1 MIARACI
8 LAMLVGLPALAAAK
22 DRVSDVALEP
32 LAACHAITDPTARL
46 GCYDSAYERLQQS
59 VGDRKIVAVDKAVPT
74 ATVARAAEPDAQPV
88 ARGGDDRFVN
98 STVASAI
105 SYGNDTWGVRLAD
118 GSRWRTTQ
126 PGLGKLPQTG
136 AEVRIRPGALGGF
149 VMQIGRGAKVHVMPE
164 RKGKA

>member
-8 LAMLVGLPALAAAK
+8 LAMLVGFSALAVAK

-59 VGDRKIVAVDKAVPT
+59 VGDRKIVAVDKTVPT
-74 ATVARAAEPDAQPV
+74 ATVAKAAEPDGRPAP
-88 ARGGDDRFVN
+88 RDDDRFIN
-98 STVASAI
+98 STVTSAI
-105 SYGNDTWGVRLAD
+105 SYGNDEWGVRLAD

-136 AEVRIRPGALGGF
+136 AEVRIRPGAIGGF
-149 VMQIGRGAKVHVMPE
+149 IMQI
-164 RKGKA
+164 